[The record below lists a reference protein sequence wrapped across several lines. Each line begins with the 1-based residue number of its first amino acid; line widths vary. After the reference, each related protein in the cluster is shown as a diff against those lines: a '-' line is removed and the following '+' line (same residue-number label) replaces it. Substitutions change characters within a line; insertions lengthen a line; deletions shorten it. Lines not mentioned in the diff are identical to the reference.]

1 MVMITSMAGLQERIR
16 KLLAV
21 VNDGSA
27 SEQERKVAQAKAEE
41 LLAELLAGRPA
52 PS

>member
-1 MVMITSMAGLQERIR
+1 MTTSIAGLQERIR

-21 VNDGSA
+21 ANDESA
-27 SEQERKVAQAKAEE
+27 SEQERQMARAKAEE
-41 LLAELLAGRPA
+41 LLAELLAGRPV